1 MSISSRIVTSA
12 VMLCIFAGM
21 TLMALGFPAKAQLMP
36 LLIGVPGT
44 AMALVQLITD
54 LRAPAAPTPEAEAAF
69 EAREE
74 QHRERKMFLWLALFF
89 AGILAFGFLWATPVL
104 VFAFL
109 RFGERESWGVAA
121 TGAVGSWLVLYLVF
135 VRVLELFLF
144 EGLLPIAF

>member
-36 LLIGVPGT
+36 LLVGVPGT
-44 AMALVQLITD
+44 AMALVQLIRD
-54 LRAPAAPTPEAEAAF
+54 LRAPAAPTPEAEAAI

-74 QHRERKMFLWLALFF
+74 QRRERKMFLWLALFF

-109 RFGERESWGVAA
+109 RLGERESWGVAA